1 MGYRESD
8 IDEGNLKP
16 GDMELLKPML
26 KIDDPDTLRMY
37 AKNIMAKYPHLKDN
51 VKRLMGEGKSEGD
64 AYYIMTH
71 AKKLAADDGLDPFNL
86 SYGTLTDYIKKA
98 KKLRGIDEE
107 FTRIQK
113 LAGLS

>member
-1 MGYRESD
+1 
-8 IDEGNLKP
+8 
-16 GDMELLKPML
+16 
-26 KIDDPDTLRMY
+26 
-37 AKNIMAKYPHLKDN
+37 
-51 VKRLMGEGKSEGD
+51 MGEGKSEGD